1 MTIGADDSMK
11 IFMRHMYCYF
21 ERILR
26 LPLPLLLL
34 LLSAECGGGSSV
46 DVENLVAGKRDEV
59 YGENEISA
67 KGSLSESLPTEA
79 INFGITPWADPEKL
93 KVMYAPFITY
103 LGEKLNVRVRFMVA
117 QEYHDLVAD
126 LKRGIIHIA
135 AFSPGAYSDA
145 LDEGIENEAVYIAS
159 TRNLGNDYYRGL
171 VITRPEIN
179 SLAKLK
185 GKTFAF
191 VEKGSSSGYKFP
203 LALLLQKGIDPHRYF
218 SKVYYLG
225 SHALVVDAVTNGKAD
240 AGATWDGFAEA
251 TTAYKSK
258 QIHTLFKTQP
268 IPYDAIVVYRKMGN
282 TFIRQ
287 VQGTLLALNSSTKT
301 KDGDLVLN
309 KDLGFPYTGYV
320 AHGPQIYDVVRQTSR
335 LVKKYKPPT
344 DNHP

>member
-1 MTIGADDSMK
+1 MGT
-11 IFMRHMYCYF
+11 
-21 ERILR
+21 ILR
-26 LPLPLLLL
+26 QTLALFTRLARDPFLVIVLVIK
-34 LLSAECGGGSSV
+34 CGGGSSV
-46 DVENLVAGKRDEV
+46 DVESLVAGKRDEV

-67 KGSLSESLPTEA
+67 KGSLSENLPAEA

-103 LGEKLNVRVRFMVA
+103 LGEKLNMRVRFMVA

-145 LDEGIENEAVYIAS
+145 LDEGIEREAVYIAS
-159 TRNLGNDYYRGL
+159 TRNQGSDYYHGL
-171 VITRPEIN
+171 VIARSEVQ
-179 SLAKLK
+179 SLAQLK

-225 SHALVVDAVTNGKAD
+225 SHALVVDAVINGKAD
-240 AGATWDGFAEA
+240 AGATWDGFAESTDA
-251 TTAYKSK
+251 FKAKR
-258 QIHTLFKTQP
+258 IHTLFKTQP
-268 IPYDAIVVYRKMGN
+268 IPYDAIVVYGKMGKA
-282 TFIRQ
+282 FIRN
-287 VQGTLLALNSSTKT
+287 VQQTLLAVNATTKT

-309 KDLGFPYTGYV
+309 RELGFPYSGYV
-320 AHGPQIYDVVRQTSR
+320 VHSPRIYDVVRQTSR
-335 LVKKYKPPT
+335 LVKKYKPPAES
-344 DNHP
+344 HP